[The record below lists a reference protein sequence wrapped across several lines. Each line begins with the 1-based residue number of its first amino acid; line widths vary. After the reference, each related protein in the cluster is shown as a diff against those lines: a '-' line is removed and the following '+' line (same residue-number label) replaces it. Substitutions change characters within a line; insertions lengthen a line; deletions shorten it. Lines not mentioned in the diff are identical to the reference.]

1 MEAGKLQG
9 GKKKIKASDQGSDEE
24 QVGDQAENKEDEDI
38 MDLGE
43 EDKIKYN
50 LKNSSNVYYKITHSI
65 TDEVTT

>member
-1 MEAGKLQG
+1 M
-9 GKKKIKASDQGSDEE
+9 
-24 QVGDQAENKEDEDI
+24 GDQAENKEDEDI